1 MIASEYFGLN
11 TNRFRDAFFS
21 LNVRGGMEVNLTL
34 VVRGMVFS
42 TGIAFFSGVADVD
55 AFPFSEEVPDEDGA
69 ADEVEA
75 VSELRGGTFSADSV
89 VSSDEEVPPPKNPL
103 SLPTKKE
110 QTNGDKLANG
120 KKEPRP
126 LTSDS
131 IILDITKCNSIRHRN
146 KT

>member
-1 MIASEYFGLN
+1 MVACEYFGVY
-11 TNRFRDAFFS
+11 TNRFREAFFS

-42 TGIAFFSGVADVD
+42 TVIAFFSGMADVD
-55 AFPFSEEVPDEDGA
+55 AFPFSEEVPDEDGT

-103 SLPTKKE
+103 SLPTKKKKR
-110 QTNGDKLANG
+110 DKLANG
-120 KKEPRP
+120 KKEQRP